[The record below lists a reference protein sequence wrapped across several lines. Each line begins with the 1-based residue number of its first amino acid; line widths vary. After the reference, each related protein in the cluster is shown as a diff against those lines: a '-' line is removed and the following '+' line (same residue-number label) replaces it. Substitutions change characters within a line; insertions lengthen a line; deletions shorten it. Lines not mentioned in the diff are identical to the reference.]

1 MKKHIMDING
11 SGWIYMSNRIY
22 VFGDLHGSYK
32 PVRDFYNRYKDN
44 PDFNFDGTDTIILLG
59 DAGLNYYFNY
69 RDDNFKNA
77 LCKYPFKYFVIRGN
91 HEERPSIC
99 MEKEPE
105 KWTMEEFWGNKV
117 YVEKKYPKI
126 KYALDKVTEYEIVLN
141 NKTYYTLVIPGAYS
155 IDKEYRQ
162 MMKYSWFPQEQLS
175 FTEKLDGAFYL
186 SNVYDLVLSHTA
198 PLKYERV
205 ELFLPMLDQSK
216 VDKSMEEYLDWIDDH
231 IYYNLWI
238 WAHYH
243 DYKYYDPKK
252 WDEFNRRKLM
262 LFQKEQI
269 DLGEWLNTEGEGKVL

>member
-1 MKKHIMDING
+1 
-11 SGWIYMSNRIY
+11 MSNRIY

-32 PVRDFYNRYKDN
+32 PVRDFYNYYKDN

-77 LCKYPFKYFVIRGN
+77 LCKYPFTYFVIRGN

-105 KWTMEEFWGNKV
+105 KWTMEEFWENKV
-117 YVEKKYPKI
+117 YVEKEHPKI
-126 KYALDKVTEYEIVLN
+126 KYAMDIPSSYYIEELDCLF
-141 NKTYYTLVIPGAYS
+141 LSIPGAYS
-155 IDKEYRQ
+155 VDKEYRL
-162 MMKYSWFPQEQLS
+162 MNGWSWFPQEQLS
-175 FTEKLDGAFYL
+175 LKEMLNAANKIEYEWDDF
-186 SNVYDLVLSHTA
+186 DLILSHTC
-198 PLKYERV
+198 PLKYEPI
-205 ELFLPMLDQSK
+205 ELFLSCVNQSK
-216 VDKSMEEYLDWIDDH
+216 VDKSMEEFLDWIDDH
-231 IYYNLWI
+231 ISYNLWI

-243 DYKYYDPKK
+243 AYKYYDPKK